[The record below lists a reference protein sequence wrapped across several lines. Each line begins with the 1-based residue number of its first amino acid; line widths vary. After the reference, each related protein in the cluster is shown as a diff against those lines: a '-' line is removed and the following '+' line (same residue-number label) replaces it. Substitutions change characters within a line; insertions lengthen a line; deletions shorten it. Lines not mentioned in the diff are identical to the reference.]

1 MIRLLGLAA
10 LVVAMFVAASP
21 ATPSGVEAVTYAS
34 QIQLINGWLPEGI
47 AAGDGVDLYS
57 GSRRNG
63 AIYKAN
69 IETGQGSV
77 IVTSQAGRMAVG
89 MKFDTRT
96 KYLYVAGGSFG
107 AAHVYDTTTG
117 YTVQSYQF
125 VTSGGGTFVNDVI
138 VTNAAAYFTDSM
150 RPVIYRVALDATG
163 KPAATFTTI
172 SLSGDYVHRA
182 GFNLNGI
189 VATPAGDRLIV
200 VQSGPGL
207 LLSVNAATGVA
218 TTIDLG
224 GYSVSAGD
232 GLWLEGS
239 TLYVV
244 RNNLNTIAEILM
256 APSYLSGTLID
267 EIRDSRFDVPTTAA
281 VLGGGLYAVNARFAA
296 GNDPANTYTIVRV
309 ER

>member
-21 ATPSGVEAVTYAS
+21 ATLSGVEAVTYAS

-89 MKFDTRT
+89 MKFDTRS
-96 KYLYVAGGSFG
+96 KYLYVAGGTFG

-117 YTVQSYQF
+117 LTVQSYQF
-125 VTSGGGTFVNDVI
+125 VTSGASFVNDVI
-138 VTNAAAYFTDSM
+138 VTSTAAYFTDSM

-163 KPAATFTTI
+163 KPAATFSTV

-232 GLWLEGS
+232 GLWLEGQ

-244 RNNLNTIAEILM
+244 RNNLNMIAEILM
-256 APSYLSGTLID
+256 APNYLSGTLVD

-281 VLGGGLYAVNARFAA
+281 IAGGALYAVNARFSA
-296 GNDPANTYTIVRV
+296 GNDPNNTYTIVRV